1 MNPMSRAALIPL
13 SLLLIAAAPA
23 PDGKIIA
30 EQGAGRG
37 VAACSSCHGPGYQG
51 VSALKA
57 PPIAGLPAA
66 YIAAR
71 LKHYASP
78 EGHNALMRQV
88 ATSLTSDETRAV
100 ADYLSKQSKSSPP

>member
-1 MNPMSRAALIPL
+1 MKPMSRAALIPL
-13 SLLLIAAAPA
+13 ALLLIAAGPP
-23 PDGKIIA
+23 PDGKTIA
-30 EQGAGRG
+30 EQGNGRG
-37 VAACSSCHGPGYQG
+37 AAACSSCHGPTYQG

-66 YIAAR
+66 FIEER

-88 ATSLTSDETRAV
+88 ATSLTPDETRAV
-100 ADYLSKQSKSSPP
+100 ADYLSRQPKGSPP